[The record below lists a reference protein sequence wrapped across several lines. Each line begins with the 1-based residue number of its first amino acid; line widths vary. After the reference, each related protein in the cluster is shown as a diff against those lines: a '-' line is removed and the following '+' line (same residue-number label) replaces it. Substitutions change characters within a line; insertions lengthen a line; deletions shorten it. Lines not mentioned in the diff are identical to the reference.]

1 MKIIKCHT
9 TSSTN
14 DDLREYA
21 LENHSDKTV
30 ALLTFY
36 QKNGKGQR
44 GRFWHAEEGS
54 SLTFSML
61 FKDVQIPFAQIFQ
74 IHVGVSLVLID
85 FLSEIT
91 QGQINFNVKW
101 PNDIMAENKKCAGIL
116 IETKSTE
123 RGVNEMIIGI
133 GVNLNN
139 TEFPSQLAHA
149 VSLKQISAEH
159 YPIENSF
166 SILIQRL
173 EQIVRAM
180 PLRETWNRLFENYQ
194 QSLFK
199 RKQQIEVIY
208 KDELLMVELEGVDES
223 GRLIVKEKE
232 LGLIHASFEELKWNY

>member
-36 QKNGKGQR
+36 QKKGKGQR
-44 GRFWHAEEGS
+44 GRFWHAEEGN

-61 FKDVQIPFAQIFQ
+61 FKNIEIPFAHIFQ

-149 VSLKQISAEH
+149 VSLKQISGEH

-166 SILIQRL
+166 NILIHRL

-180 PLRETWNRLFENYQ
+180 PLSETWNRLFENYQ

-208 KDELLMVELEGVDES
+208 KGELLMVELEGVDES
-223 GRLIVKEKE
+223 GRLIVIEKE
-232 LGLIHASFEELKWNY
+232 LGLIRASFEELKWNY

>member
-44 GRFWHAEEGS
+44 GRFWHAEEGN

-61 FKDVQIPFAQIFQ
+61 FKDIEIPFAQIFQ
-74 IHVGVSLVLID
+74 IHVGVSMVLID

-139 TEFPSQLAHA
+139 TEFPSKLVHA
-149 VSLKQISAEH
+149 VSLKQISTAH

-166 SILIQRL
+166 NTLIQRL
-173 EQIVRAM
+173 EKTVRAM

-208 KDELLMVELEGVDES
+208 KGELLMVELEGVDES

-232 LGLIHASFEELKWNY
+232 LGLIRASFEELKWNY

>member
-30 ALLTFY
+30 ALLAFY

-44 GRFWHAEEGS
+44 GRFWHAEEGN

-61 FKDVQIPFAQIFQ
+61 FKDIEIPFAQIFQ

-139 TEFPSQLAHA
+139 TEFPSQLVHA
-149 VSLKQISAEH
+149 VSLKQISTAH

-166 SILIQRL
+166 NTLIQRL
-173 EQIVRAM
+173 DKTVRAM
-180 PLRETWNRLFENYQ
+180 PLRETWNGLFENYQ

-232 LGLIHASFEELKWNY
+232 LGLIRASFEELKWNY

>member
-44 GRFWHAEEGS
+44 GRFWHAQEGR

-61 FKDVQIPFAQIFQ
+61 FKDIEIPFAQIFQ
-74 IHVGVSLVLID
+74 IHVGVSMVLID

-123 RGVNEMIIGI
+123 SGVNEMIIGI

-139 TEFPSQLAHA
+139 TEFPSQLVHA

-166 SILIQRL
+166 NILIQRL
-173 EQIVRAM
+173 EQIVRTM
-180 PLRETWNRLFENYQ
+180 PLRETWDRLFENYQ

-208 KDELLMVELEGVDES
+208 KGELLMVELEGVDES

>member
-36 QKNGKGQR
+36 QKKGKGQR
-44 GRFWHAEEGS
+44 GRFWYAEEGN

-61 FKDVQIPFAQIFQ
+61 FKNVEIPFAQIFQ
-74 IHVGVSLVLID
+74 IHVGVSMVLID

-139 TEFPSQLAHA
+139 TEFPSQLVHA

-166 SILIQRL
+166 NILIQRL
-173 EQIVRAM
+173 EQIVRTM

-208 KDELLMVELEGVDES
+208 KGELLMVELEGVDES

>member
-21 LENHSDKTV
+21 LENHSDQTV

-44 GRFWHAEEGS
+44 GRFWHAEEGN

-61 FKDVQIPFAQIFQ
+61 FKDIEIPFAQIFQ

-139 TEFPSQLAHA
+139 TEFPSQLVHA
-149 VSLKQISAEH
+149 VSLKQISTAH

-166 SILIQRL
+166 NTLIQRL
-173 EQIVRAM
+173 EKTVRAM
-180 PLRETWNRLFENYQ
+180 PLRETWNGLFENYQ

-208 KDELLMVELEGVDES
+208 KGELLMVELEGVDES

-232 LGLIHASFEELKWNY
+232 LGLIRASFEELKWNY

>member
-44 GRFWHAEEGS
+44 GRFWHAEEGN

-61 FKDVQIPFAQIFQ
+61 FKDIEIPFAQIFQ

-139 TEFPSQLAHA
+139 TEFPSQLVHA
-149 VSLKQISAEH
+149 VSLKQISTAH

-166 SILIQRL
+166 NTIIERL
-173 EQIVRAM
+173 EKTVRAI
-180 PLRETWNRLFENYQ
+180 PLRETWNGLFENYQ

-208 KDELLMVELEGVDES
+208 KGELLMVELEGVDES

>member
-21 LENHSDKTV
+21 VENHSDKTV

-44 GRFWHAEEGS
+44 GRFWHAEKGN

-61 FKDVQIPFAQIFQ
+61 FKDVEIPFAQIFQ
-74 IHVGVSLVLID
+74 IHVGVSMVLID
-85 FLSEIT
+85 FLSEIS

-116 IETKSTE
+116 IETKSAE
-123 RGVNEMIIGI
+123 HGVNEMIIGI

-139 TEFPSQLAHA
+139 TEFPSQLVHA

-166 SILIQRL
+166 NILIQRL
-173 EQIVRAM
+173 EQTVRAL
-180 PLRETWNRLFENYQ
+180 PLRENWNKLFENYQ

-199 RKQQIEVIY
+199 RKQQIEVVY
-208 KDELLMVELEGVDES
+208 KDELLTVELEGVDES

-232 LGLIHASFEELKWNY
+232 LGVIHASFEELKWNY